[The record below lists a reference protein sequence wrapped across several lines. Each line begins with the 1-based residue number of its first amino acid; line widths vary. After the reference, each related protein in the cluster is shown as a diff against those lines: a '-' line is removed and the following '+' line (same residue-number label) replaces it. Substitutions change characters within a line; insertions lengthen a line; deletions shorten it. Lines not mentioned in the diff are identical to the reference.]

1 MTKEHTHLDELPDTG
16 SATKVS
22 MTITMLLGLGGGL
35 GFYLLLLPVMKTG
48 FGQLF
53 FARGWVP
60 FVLVFL
66 MGWSFAILILK
77 HLKLRQQKKPFE
89 FDLLPVELSEDISD
103 GTVPFFKEHMKK
115 LPVKAQGN
123 FILTRILRGLS
134 HFQARKNTA
143 ETATMLSSQSEI
155 DATHVESSY
164 TVIKVFIWAIPILGF
179 IGTVM
184 GISDAVGG
192 FSGELQ
198 TAQDISVIKDKL
210 GQVSGG
216 LGVAF
221 DTTLVALIMSLLVM
235 FPASVM
241 QMAEENLLNQIDDF
255 CNENLVKRLDEG
267 MHSRMGSEELHGDIA
282 YAVQASLAGNDGALI
297 HKLNE
302 VQAQMALLQENQA
315 ALLEGVSESMVDA
328 AEKLVGTFAGME
340 DGLNSLN
347 AIVQQLGAE
356 KVVVEQHYHSGGLFG
371 RKKKK

>member
-1 MTKEHTHLDELPDTG
+1 MSKEHTHLDELPDTG

-22 MTITMLLGLGGGL
+22 MALTMGLGVGGAV
-35 GFYLLLLPVMKTG
+35 GFYLVLLPFMATG

-66 MGWSFAILILK
+66 MGWSFSILFIKMRKLK
-77 HLKLRQQKKPFE
+77 QQKRSFTY
-89 FDLLPVELSEDISD
+89 DLLPVELSEDISD
-103 GTVPFFKEHMKK
+103 GTVPFFKENIKK
-115 LPVKAQGN
+115 LPIAAQGN
-123 FILTRILRGLS
+123 FLLTRILRGLS

-143 ETATMLSSQSEI
+143 ETASMLSSQSEI
-155 DATHVESSY
+155 DATHVEASY
-164 TVIKVFIWAIPILGF
+164 TVLKVFIWAIPILGF

-221 DTTLVALIMSLLVM
+221 DTTLIALIMSLLVM

-267 MHSRMGSEELHGDIA
+267 MHSRMGGEELHGDIA
-282 YAVQASLAGNDGALI
+282 YAVQAALAGNDAALI

-302 VQAQMALLQENQA
+302 VQEQMGLLQENQA
-315 ALLEGVSESMVDA
+315 ALLEGVSDSMVDA

-340 DGLNSLN
+340 EGLNSLN
-347 AIVQQLGAE
+347 AIVSQLGAE
-356 KVVVEQHYHSGGLFG
+356 KVVVEQHYHSRGLFR
-371 RKKKK
+371 RKK